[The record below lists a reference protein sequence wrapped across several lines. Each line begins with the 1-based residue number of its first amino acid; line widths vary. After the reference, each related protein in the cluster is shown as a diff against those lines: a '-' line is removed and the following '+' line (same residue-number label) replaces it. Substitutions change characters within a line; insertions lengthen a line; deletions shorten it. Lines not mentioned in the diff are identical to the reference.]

1 MNHQDIRSYFE
12 AEKSAT
18 FIIMIIGLLA
28 VITAI
33 VFFFLKTKLF
43 VGTAIPLLVFGAIEV
58 AIGYTVYAQ
67 TDKQTSDVI
76 YSFDMNPDYLKN
88 KELPRIQKVNSNFKV
103 IMYVEIGLLLLSLVL
118 VWLNYSKQNFWLGIG
133 LGLLLQGLI
142 LFVFDQIAERRAR
155 IYTEKLTQFTA
166 RF

>member
-18 FIIMIIGLLA
+18 LIILIIGGIA
-28 VITAI
+28 VLTAV
-33 VFFFLKTKLF
+33 VFFFLKSKMFLGAAF
-43 VGTAIPLLVFGAIEV
+43 PLLVFGIIEIAV
-58 AIGYTVYAQ
+58 GYSVYTR

-103 IMYVEIGLLLLSLVL
+103 IMYVEIGLLLLSVGLI
-118 VWLNYSKQNFWLGIG
+118 WPNYSKQNFWLGIG
-133 LGLLLQGLI
+133 LGLLLQALI
-142 LFVFDQIAERRAR
+142 LFVFDQIAERRALK
-155 IYTEKLTQFTA
+155 YTEKLTQFLSDN
-166 RF
+166 